1 MNPPNETM
9 TMKMTIMQ
17 HLCCLLFLPSAVIS
31 FTHPHTTTAA
41 LGGADTAT
49 SLHGVRSSLRRVRDS
64 VLSRE
69 RTDKDLKD
77 GIAFFY
83 DRSSKVWEDV
93 WGKFSILSTAV
104 LEIYF
109 SFFTF
114 LSLENRRAHASRLLH
129 TGGQDGSST
138 GTN

>member
-1 MNPPNETM
+1 
-9 TMKMTIMQ
+9 MKMTIMR

-41 LGGADTAT
+41 LGGADTTT

-93 WGKFSILSTAV
+93 WGKFSIFIDCSTCD
-104 LEIYF
+104 L
-109 SFFTF
+109 FFH
-114 LSLENRRAHASRLLH
+114 SLHSYPWMNRRAHASRLLH

>member
-1 MNPPNETM
+1 MISMIVTHNITLPSLKWRRTRQNETM
-9 TMKMTIMQ
+9 MMMRLLT
-17 HLCCLLFLPSAVIS
+17 HLLLLTSSSVVLS
-31 FTHPHTTTAA
+31 FTHPHATTTA
-41 LGGADTAT
+41 LGNGADTTT

-93 WGKFSILSTAV
+93 WGKKFSIRTILFSIDV
-104 LEIYF
+104 LHCGFIHCFYV
-109 SFFTF
+109 
-114 LSLENRRAHASRLLH
+114 
-129 TGGQDGSST
+129 
-138 GTN
+138 

>member
-1 MNPPNETM
+1 MHM
-9 TMKMTIMQ
+9 MKMTIMR

-41 LGGADTAT
+41 LGGADTTT

-93 WGKFSILSTAV
+93 WGKFSILTIAV
-104 LEIYF
+104 LVVIYF
-109 SFFTF
+109 FI
-114 LSLENRRAHASRLLH
+114 LYILIP
-129 TGGQDGSST
+129 G
-138 GTN
+138 